1 MNTKCLIASIA
12 GAVVL
17 FVGGYV
23 LYELLLGGFLE
34 ANMGSATGVMKEAPN
49 FLWIAVGQLATG
61 GVLAT
66 VLGWKGATNAADGGK
81 AGAQLGALLAVG
93 FGFVMLGTMNITNL
107 TWAIVDIVV
116 AAVLW
121 GAAGAVVGVMLGR
134 GD

>member
-1 MNTKCLIASIA
+1 MNAKCLIASIA

-17 FVGGYV
+17 FVGSYI
-23 LYELLLGGFLE
+23 LYEMVFGGFIE
-34 ANMGSATGVMKEAPN
+34 ANMGSATGVMRDAPN
-49 FLWIAVGQLATG
+49 FLWIAVGQLASG

-66 VLGWKGATNAADGGK
+66 VLGWKGATDAATGAK
-81 AGAQLGALLAVG
+81 AGAKIGALLSVA
-93 FGFVMLGTMNITNL
+93 FGFVMLGTMNLFTL
-107 TWAIVDIVV
+107 TWAIVDVFV

>member
-23 LYELLLGGFLE
+23 LYELLLGGFFE
-34 ANMGSATGVMKEAPN
+34 ANMGSATGVIKESPD
-49 FLWIAVGQLATG
+49 FLWIVVGQLAAG

-66 VLGWKGATNAADGGK
+66 ALGWKGATDVAG
-81 AGAQLGALLAVG
+81 GAQAGVKLGALIAAA
-93 FGFVMLGTMNITNL
+93 FGFVALGAMNTSTL
-107 TWAIVDIVV
+107 TSVVVDVV
-116 AAVLW
+116 VTAVLW
-121 GAAGAVVGVMLGR
+121 GAAGAVVGMMLGR

>member
-1 MNTKCLIASIA
+1 MNTKCLVASVA

-23 LYELLLGGFLE
+23 LYELLLGGFME

-49 FLWIAVGQLATG
+49 FLWIVVGQLAAG

-66 VLGWKGATNAADGGK
+66 ALGWAGATDAAGGAK
-81 AGAQLGALLAVG
+81 AGAKLGALIAVA
-93 FGFVMLGTMNITNL
+93 FGFVMLGTMNISTL
-107 TWAIVDIVV
+107 TWALADVV
-116 AAVLW
+116 VTGVLW
-121 GAAGAVVGVMLGR
+121 GAAGAVVGIMLGR

>member
-23 LYELLLGGFLE
+23 LYELLLGGFFA
-34 ANMGSATGVMKEAPN
+34 ANMGTATGVIKESPE
-49 FLWIAVGQLATG
+49 FLWIAVGQLAGG

-66 VLGWKGATNAADGGK
+66 ALGWKGATDVAGGAQ
-81 AGAQLGALLAVG
+81 AGAKLGALIAAA
-93 FGFVMLGTMNITNL
+93 FGFVMLGAMNTSTL
-107 TWAIVDIVV
+107 TAVVVDIVV
-116 AAVLW
+116 TAVLW
-121 GAAGAVVGVMLGR
+121 GAAGAVVGMMLGR

>member
-23 LYELLLGGFLE
+23 LYELLLGGFFE
-34 ANMGSATGVMKEAPN
+34 ANMGSATGVIRESPD
-49 FLWIAVGQLATG
+49 FLWIAVGQLAAG

-66 VLGWKGATNAADGGK
+66 ALGWKGATDVAGGAQ
-81 AGAQLGALLAVG
+81 AGAKLGALIAAA
-93 FGFVMLGTMNITNL
+93 FGFVALGAMNTSTL
-107 TWAIVDIVV
+107 TSVVVDVV
-116 AAVLW
+116 VTAVLW
-121 GAAGAVVGVMLGR
+121 GAAGAVVGMMLGR

>member
-1 MNTKCLIASIA
+1 MNTKCLVASVA

-23 LYELLLGGFLE
+23 AYELVLGGFLE
-34 ANMGSATGVMKEAPN
+34 ANMGSATGVMKESPN
-49 FLWIAVGQLATG
+49 FLWIAVGQLASG

-66 VLGWKGATNAADGGK
+66 ALGWKGATDAQGG
-81 AGAQLGALLAVG
+81 ARGGAKIGALLAVA
-93 FGFVMLGTMNITNL
+93 FGFMTLGTMNISTL
-107 TWAIVDIVV
+107 TWAIVDVVV

-121 GAAGAVVGVMLGR
+121 GVAGAVVGIMLGR

>member
-23 LYELLLGGFLE
+23 LYELLLGGFFE
-34 ANMGSATGVMKEAPN
+34 ANMGSATGVIKESPE
-49 FLWIAVGQLATG
+49 FLWIAVGQLAGG

-66 VLGWKGATNAADGGK
+66 ALGWKGATDVAGGAQ
-81 AGAQLGALLAVG
+81 AGAKLGALIAAT
-93 FGFVMLGTMNITNL
+93 FGFVALGAMNTSTL
-107 TWAIVDIVV
+107 TSVVVDVV
-116 AAVLW
+116 VTAVLW
-121 GAAGAVVGVMLGR
+121 GAAGAVVGMMLGR

>member
-23 LYELLLGGFLE
+23 LYDLVLGGFFE
-34 ANMGSATGVMKEAPN
+34 ANMGSATGALKEAPN
-49 FLWIAVGQLATG
+49 FIWIGVGQLAAG

-66 VLGWKGATNAADGGK
+66 ALGWKGATDAAGGGK
-81 AGAQLGALLAVG
+81 AGAQLGALLAVS
-93 FGFVMLGTMNITNL
+93 FGFVSLGTMNVMTL
-107 TWAIVDIVV
+107 PGALVDIVV
-116 AAVLW
+116 MGVLW
-121 GAAGAVVGVMLGR
+121 GAAGAVVGTMLGR

>member
-23 LYELLLGGFLE
+23 LYELLLGGFME

-49 FLWIAVGQLATG
+49 FLWIAVGQLASG

-66 VLGWKGATNAADGGK
+66 VLGWKGATNAGDGGK
-81 AGAQLGALLAVG
+81 AGAQLGALLAVA
-93 FGFVMLGTMNITNL
+93 FGFVMLGTMNITTL
-107 TWAIVDIVV
+107 TWAVVDIVV

-121 GAAGAVVGVMLGR
+121 GAAGAVVGMMLGR

>member
-23 LYELLLGGFLE
+23 LYDLVLGGFFE
-34 ANMGSATGVMKEAPN
+34 ANMGSATGALKEAPN
-49 FLWIAVGQLATG
+49 FLWIAVGQLAGG

-66 VLGWKGATNAADGGK
+66 ALGWKGATDAAGGGK
-81 AGAQLGALLAVG
+81 AGALLGALLAVS
-93 FGFVMLGTMNITNL
+93 FGFVSLGTMNLMTL
-107 TWAIVDIVV
+107 AGTLVDIVV
-116 AAVLW
+116 MGVLW
-121 GAAGAVVGVMLGR
+121 GAAGAVVGTMLGR

>member
-23 LYELLLGGFLE
+23 LYELVLGGFFA
-34 ANMGSATGVMKEAPN
+34 ANAGSATGVIKESPD
-49 FLWIAVGQLATG
+49 FLWIAVGQLASG

-66 VLGWKGATNAADGGK
+66 ALGWKGATDVAGGAQ
-81 AGAQLGALLAVG
+81 AGAKLGALIAVAVG
-93 FGFVMLGTMNITNL
+93 FVTLGAMNTSTL
-107 TWAIVDIVV
+107 LSTVVDVV
-116 AAVLW
+116 VTAVLW
-121 GAAGAVVGVMLGR
+121 GAAGAVVAMMLGR

>member
-23 LYELLLGGFLE
+23 LYELLLGGFFE
-34 ANMGSATGVMKEAPN
+34 ANMGSATGVIKESPN
-49 FLWIAVGQLATG
+49 FLWIAVGQLASG

-66 VLGWKGATNAADGGK
+66 VLGWKGATDVAGGAR
-81 AGAQLGALLAVG
+81 AGAKLGALIATA
-93 FGFVMLGTMNITNL
+93 FGFVMLGAMNTSTL
-107 TWAIVDIVV
+107 ASVVVDIVV
-116 AAVLW
+116 SAVLW
-121 GAAGAVVGVMLGR
+121 GAAGAVVGMMLGR

>member
-23 LYELLLGGFLE
+23 LYELLLGGFFA
-34 ANMGSATGVMKEAPN
+34 ANMGTATGVIKESPD
-49 FLWIAVGQLATG
+49 FLWIAVGQLAAG

-66 VLGWKGATNAADGGK
+66 ALGWKGATDVAGGAQ
-81 AGAQLGALLAVG
+81 AGAKLGALIAAA
-93 FGFVMLGTMNITNL
+93 FGFVMLGAMNTSTL
-107 TWAIVDIVV
+107 TSVVVDIVV
-116 AAVLW
+116 SAVLW
-121 GAAGAVVGVMLGR
+121 GAAGAVVGMMLGR

>member
-23 LYELLLGGFLE
+23 LYELLLGGFFE
-34 ANMGSATGVMKEAPN
+34 ANMGSATGVIKESPE
-49 FLWIAVGQLATG
+49 FLWIAVGQLAGG

-66 VLGWKGATNAADGGK
+66 ALGWKGTTDVAGGAQ
-81 AGAQLGALLAVG
+81 AGAKLGALIAAT
-93 FGFVMLGTMNITNL
+93 FGFVALGAMNTSTL
-107 TWAIVDIVV
+107 ASVVVDVV
-116 AAVLW
+116 VTAVLW
-121 GAAGAVVGVMLGR
+121 GAAGAVVGMMLGR